1 MPQQPPQEQ
10 QVVYLRGEPYNHGER
25 NIFAAWQF
33 ASAITEP
40 RPEAASLELPK
51 RPPSDSEKSDGAFLE
66 PWGRNNSCVRR

>member
-10 QVVYLRGEPYNHGER
+10 QVVYLRKEPYNHGER
-25 NIFAAWQF
+25 NIF
-33 ASAITEP
+33 AITEP